1 MKDSIEHFI
10 SKIENEFEDIP
21 EGSLNSNTNFRED
34 FDWSSVNAL
43 ILFSLLNIEYDVIIT
58 AEDIKPAE
66 TIQDLY
72 NIVQS
77 KTQ

>member
-1 MKDSIEHFI
+1 MKDSIENFI

>member
-1 MKDSIEHFI
+1 MKDSIEDFI

-21 EGSLNSNTNFRED
+21 IGSLHSNTNFRED

-77 KTQ
+77 KAE